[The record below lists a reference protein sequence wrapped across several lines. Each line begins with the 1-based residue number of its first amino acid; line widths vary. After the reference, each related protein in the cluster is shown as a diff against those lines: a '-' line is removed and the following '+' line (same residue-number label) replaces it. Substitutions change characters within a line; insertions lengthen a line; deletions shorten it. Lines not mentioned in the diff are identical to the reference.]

1 MSCQV
6 PSKTLVHE
14 LVNTRLTSNA
24 DSQIKAVSNNKAFTT
39 YKAELELY
47 IDYTNSKQKPDPITA
62 EATFWKNS
70 LSKIESL
77 QPEFI
82 VYWIDK
88 YEATHPKVKE
98 ELQGMTNVEE
108 SILQNHSDSISNIF
122 RQDENI
128 SARYTTVDD
137 IEFDAAVPSPLPPVL
152 QDKLNFNI
160 QTNLLN
166 SSTKVNSL
174 FNQNIKELFDGSQ
187 QDQAHQSN
195 LTTDYF
201 HPQRITQNKPELL
214 ELVADYIG
222 NLYEVLLYTSNYKLN
237 NKQKVTPV
245 TFDENVEG
253 NTVQV
258 DSLGNRVQKDKS
270 YTTKDLLG

>member
-24 DSQIKAVSNNKAFTT
+24 DSQIKAVGNNKAFTT

-47 IDYTNSKQKPDPITA
+47 IDYTNSKQKPDPVTA

-253 NTVQV
+253 ITVQV
-258 DSLGNRVQKDKS
+258 DSLGNKVQKDKS

>member
-108 SILQNHSDSISNIF
+108 SILQNHSDCISNIF

-137 IEFDAAVPSPLPPVL
+137 IEFEAAVPSPLPPVL

-237 NKQKVTPV
+237 NKQKVAPV